1 MNGNMIL
8 YNSATA
14 SIMYLKTREYL
25 YIAIEGYPNMEKMNE
40 FYHALLRGVT
50 QSNANKFLF
59 DTSRISVIKN
69 EDMQWFSTNIT
80 PILLKH
86 KGIKVAFI
94 KPENVFGMKSVDT
107 FCRNM
112 RNFASVSIFPNM
124 EKAEN
129 WLFQ

>member
-1 MNGNMIL
+1 MIL

-14 SIMYLKTREYL
+14 IIMYLKTREYL

-40 FYHALLRGVT
+40 FYHALLRGVA

-69 EDMQWFSTNIT
+69 EDMLWLSNNIT

-86 KGIKVAFI
+86 KGVKVAFI

-107 FCRNM
+107 LCKLM
-112 RNFASVSIFPNM
+112 RNSANACIFSNM